1 MITKS
6 NFKHNFI
13 IRLFANFVNGGTK
26 KVLYSRNS
34 SGYSYFLCIDIP
46 IRPKHIV
53 LGYLQKHKDF
63 GMIVLSN
70 NKGVNTYEFLDTY

>member
-13 IRLFANFVNGGTK
+13 IRLFTDFVNGETK
-26 KVLYSRNS
+26 KVLYRNS
-34 SGYSYFLCIDIP
+34 SGYSYFLCVDIP
-46 IRPKHIV
+46 TCPKHIV
-53 LGYLQKHKDF
+53 LGYLQKYKDF

-70 NKGVNTYEFLDTY
+70 NKGVSTYEFLDTY